1 MTESAQKTGKIADV
15 KEDGHETRPEPCEVQ
30 GSHAPNVVHGGFQP
44 EILAFCCE
52 H

>member
-1 MTESAQKTGKIADV
+1 MTET
-15 KEDGHETRPEPCEVQ
+15 VQ
-30 GSHAPNVVHGGFQP
+30 GKMAPNQEPLTPHDLRLTGFQP

>member
-1 MTESAQKTGKIADV
+1 MTQLAPKAENVAEV
-15 KEDGHETRPEPCEVQ
+15 KEGGHVTRVTDT
-30 GSHAPNVVHGGFQP
+30 GFQP